1 MRRLVERIMAALA
14 LVFTFVSNASAV
26 SLGGGRDAAD
36 YIFTNRLILL
46 GVAIVALII
55 AYFANRPAK
64 ETKKERATSTTRCA
78 TEAK

>member
-1 MRRLVERIMAALA
+1 MKRLVEKIVLA
-14 LVFTFVSNASAV
+14 VAIVFTFVTNASAV
-26 SLGGGRDAAD
+26 SLGGGRDASD

-64 ETKKERATSTTRCA
+64 EKNKKEATNTTRCA

>member
-1 MRRLVERIMAALA
+1 MKRLVERILAAFA
-14 LVFTFVSNASAV
+14 VVFTFVSSASAV

-64 ETKKERATSTTRCA
+64 SSKKEKAMSTTKCA